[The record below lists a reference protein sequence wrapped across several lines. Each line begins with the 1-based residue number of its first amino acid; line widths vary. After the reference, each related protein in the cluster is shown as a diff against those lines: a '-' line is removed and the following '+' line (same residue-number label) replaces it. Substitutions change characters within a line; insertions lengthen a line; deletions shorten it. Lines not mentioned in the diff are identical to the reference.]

1 MKEELVML
9 RISPNRRHFL
19 VAAGAAVVA
28 PALGRGQGQAPAA
41 AGDLQLGMASYTFRK
56 FPREQALA
64 MTKRLGLKR
73 IAFKSMHLPLE
84 TGADEIKA
92 VAAKVR
98 EQGLELYG
106 CGVVYMKSE
115 AEVRQAFDYA
125 RAAGMGII
133 IGVPNHEL
141 LDLVEAKVKEYDIR
155 LAVHNH
161 GPDDKLYP
169 TPESVLEKIRN
180 RDRRL
185 GLCMDAG
192 HTQRSGIDPSQAARK
207 AADRLFDIHIKD
219 VSKPTAEGTTLEI
232 GRGII
237 DIPGLLRTL
246 RKMKYSGTVALEYEK
261 DEDDPLA
268 GAAESI
274 GYLRGT
280 LTTLGAKT
288 G

>member
-1 MKEELVML
+1 
-9 RISPNRRHFL
+9 
-19 VAAGAAVVA
+19 
-28 PALGRGQGQAPAA
+28 
-41 AGDLQLGMASYTFRK
+41 MASYTFRK
-56 FPREQALA
+56 FSREQALA
-64 MTKRLGLKR
+64 MTSRLGLKR

-84 TGADEIKA
+84 TGEEEIKA

-125 RAAGMGII
+125 RAAGMKII

-161 GPDDKLYP
+161 GPGDKLYP
-169 TPESVLEKIRN
+169 TPESVLEKVGH

-185 GLCMDAG
+185 GLCMDVG

-207 AADRLFDIHIKD
+207 AAERLFDVHIKD
-219 VSKPTAEGTTLEI
+219 VSKPTAEGTTVEI
-232 GRGII
+232 GRGMI

-246 RKMKYSGTVALEYEK
+246 KTIKYSGTLALEYEK
-261 DEDDPLA
+261 DENDPLA

-280 LTTLGAKT
+280 LAALGLKAT
-288 G
+288 